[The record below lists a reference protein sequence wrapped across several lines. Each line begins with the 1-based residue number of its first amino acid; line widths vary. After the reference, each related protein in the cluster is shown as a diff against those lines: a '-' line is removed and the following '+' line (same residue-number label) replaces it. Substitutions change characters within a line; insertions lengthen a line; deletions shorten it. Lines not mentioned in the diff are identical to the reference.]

1 MQVGVASPIPSHD
14 IGDGR
19 KPLQYLHL
27 HIDVPAGGEKVLRD
41 RGAGISLG
49 DGVDQ
54 EWWCRRMAYR
64 SFATTRSIVGS
75 PPLRRSRLIS
85 NAREPAI
92 SPAIPLFD
100 RRATTP
106 GQQIR
111 TDADGR
117 AGEQARKMRQ
127 FGTGPFPVFL
137 GHQPI
142 TAPLQHID
150 SRRLLVMSVWRG
162 VQIGSNS
169 RMQATS
175 GNTVMKSRPASIPRT
190 SDVRMVMHYCITV
203 LFGV

>member
-1 MQVGVASPIPSHD
+1 MGVTNYVKLDQLPQLTTTAISVEMQVGVASPIPSHD

-92 SPAIPLFD
+92 STAIPLFD

-111 TDADGR
+111 TDADRR
-117 AGEQARKMRQ
+117 AGAQDA
-127 FGTGPFPVFL
+127 PVRNWTL
-137 GHQPI
+137 SS
-142 TAPLQHID
+142 L
-150 SRRLLVMSVWRG
+150 
-162 VQIGSNS
+162 
-169 RMQATS
+169 
-175 GNTVMKSRPASIPRT
+175 SRPSTNNGSAST
-190 SDVRMVMHYCITV
+190 Y
-203 LFGV
+203 